1 MQKLLKF
8 INERPARSYSAG
20 SIILYQGEIP
30 RHACIVKKGVVRAT
44 TISVNGDEQIIGFH
58 QAGDVLPLSWVF
70 KKTASTLYF
79 YQATSDVEVVMIERD
94 ELISFFEKS
103 ENMPELL
110 DYLVTDH
117 AATSIRISALEQP
130 KAREKLMYTL
140 YYLCKRFG
148 NKKTNGLTDI
158 TLELTH
164 QTLGALVGLTRETT
178 ATEMSKLKKQ
188 KVLTYKNQD
197 YSVDTEKLLSLIG
210 EDSFREINIEE

>member
-1 MQKLLKF
+1 MQQLLTF
-8 INERPARSYSAG
+8 IKDKPARTYSAG
-20 SIILYQGEIP
+20 SIILYQGEVP
-30 RHACIVKKGVVRAT
+30 RHACVIKKGVVRAS
-44 TISVNGDEQIIGFH
+44 TISSSGDEQIIGFH
-58 QAGDVLPLSWVF
+58 KAGDVIPFSWLF

-79 YQATSDVEVVMIERD
+79 YQASSDTEVVLVERD
-94 ELISFFEKS
+94 ELVTFLKQP

-110 DYLVTDH
+110 DDLISDN

-148 NKKTNGLTDI
+148 APGKHGNTQIMLD
-158 TLELTH
+158 LTH

-188 KVLTYKNQD
+188 KILTYKNQD
-197 YSVDTEKLLSLIG
+197 YTVDTEKLLSLIG
-210 EDSFREINIEE
+210 EDSFRDINIT